1 MATYVKQI
9 WQNNVTPVDEEHLTH
24 IEEGIYNCSLTAV
37 TDMTVTM
44 SGKTVTFKG
53 FNDGDAEVFS
63 KDLEL
68 NYVSSIAFN
77 GTTYAVS
84 YTTADGQSHPLGQ
97 FYDKARVDSAFTEGE
112 WEDEVV
118 DA

>member
-1 MATYVKQI
+1 M
-9 WQNNVTPVDEEHLTH
+9 TPVNESNMNH

-44 SGKTVTFKG
+44 AGKTVTFKG
-53 FNDGDAEVFS
+53 FNAGNSEVFS
-63 KDLEL
+63 KTLDL
-68 NYVSSIAFN
+68 NYVSSMSFN
-77 GTTYAVS
+77 GTTYAIS
-84 YTTADGQSHPLGQ
+84 YTTADAQSHTLGQ

-112 WEDEVV
+112 WEDEVI